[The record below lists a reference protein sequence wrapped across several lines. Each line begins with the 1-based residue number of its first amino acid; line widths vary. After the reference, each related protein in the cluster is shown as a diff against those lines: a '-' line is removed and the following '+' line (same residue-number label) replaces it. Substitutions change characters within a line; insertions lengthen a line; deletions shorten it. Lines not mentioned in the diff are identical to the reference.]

1 MTAARSYCRSQRCC
15 NSCTVFFQPH
25 DFAIMMARI
34 GRRSNISSSFLVID
48 LTVSGC
54 NPSETGRDIAIDI
67 VRLLVTL
74 NRCINI
80 ARFLRNCC
88 VYYVMFFII
97 KRSVVIKCFFFYTNS
112 DPFRNWIPSIFSNER
127 SEHYL
132 LGITYLCSMSKKLL
146 SLFVFLFT
154 ASTAGWSQCAMCKAV
169 VESDMENGGT
179 TAAGLNS
186 GILYLMVFPYLLI
199 ATIGFF

>member
-97 KRSVVIKCFFFYTNS
+97 KRSVLIKCFFLHEFRS
-112 DPFRNWIPSIFSNER
+112 ISELDPLHIFKWEKWTLFTR
-127 SEHYL
+127 HH
-132 LGITYLCSMSKKLL
+132 L
-146 SLFVFLFT
+146 SL
-154 ASTAGWSQCAMCKAV
+154 QH
-169 VESDMENGGT
+169 VEKTIVPFCFSFYRLHGG
-179 TAAGLNS
+179 
-186 GILYLMVFPYLLI
+186 MVPMRHV
-199 ATIGFF
+199 